1 MAGIIWQIIRENQ
14 DGTETVVEEFN
25 NATIARSRLS
35 KLNAEDGE
43 NYYYLETR

>member
-25 NATIARSRLS
+25 NATIAKVRLN

-43 NYYYLETR
+43 SYYYLDTR

>member
-25 NATIARSRLS
+25 NATIARVRLN
-35 KLNAEDGE
+35 KLSTEDSE